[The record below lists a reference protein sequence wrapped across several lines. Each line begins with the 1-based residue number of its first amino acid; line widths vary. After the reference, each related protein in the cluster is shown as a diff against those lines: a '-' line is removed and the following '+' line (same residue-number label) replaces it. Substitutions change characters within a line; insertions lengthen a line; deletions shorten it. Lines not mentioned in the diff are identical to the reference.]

1 MNCIFTQLEL
11 MKNDSKSLL
20 RVFSDIDF
28 SDDEEFNALCSFLDK
43 EKKIISKLAIKA
55 SLYNVVYNS

>member
-43 EKKIISKLAIKA
+43 EKKTISKLAIKA